1 LRSAF
6 FVFYCYICVI
16 ELNLLNMKRIL
27 ALLTACVLAVA
38 AYAQT
43 AEEIIAK
50 MDAVMEQVDEANGF
64 RMTMDLK
71 IPLLGTMSTNAW
83 SRGDK
88 MRLEAKMMGKQ
99 LITWQDGETEWTYDA
114 EENTITIENQDK
126 TKKSEEKENMKMFE
140 SATEGY
146 DVSIAKENADSWTIK
161 CRKNRSNT
169 NKDDPKNM
177 EIVVAKE
184 TFYPMSLSAKV
195 EMVTVT
201 MRNLQ
206 FSVSEKDVTFNK
218 ADYPGATIID
228 KR

>member
-1 LRSAF
+1 
-6 FVFYCYICVI
+6 
-16 ELNLLNMKRIL
+16 MKRIL
-27 ALLTACVLAVA
+27 ALLTASVLAMA

-50 MDAVMEQVDEANGF
+50 MDEVMSQVGEENGF

-71 IPLLGTMSTNAW
+71 IPLLGTLSTNAW
-83 SRGDK
+83 ALGDK
-88 MRLEAKMMGKQ
+88 MRMEAAMMGKN
-99 LITWQDGETEWTYDA
+99 LVTWQDGETEWTYDA
-114 EENTITIENQDK
+114 DENTITIENQDK
-126 TKKSEEKENMKMFE
+126 TKKSDEKENMKMFQ

-184 TFYPMSLSAKV
+184 TYYPMSLSAKV
-195 EMVTVT
+195 DLVTVT

-206 FSVSEKDVTFNK
+206 FNVSEKDVTFNK
-218 ADYPGATIID
+218 ADYPSATIID
-228 KR
+228 KRK

>member
-1 LRSAF
+1 M
-6 FVFYCYICVI
+6 
-16 ELNLLNMKRIL
+16 LLIMKRFF

-43 AEEIIAK
+43 AEEIVAK
-50 MDAVMEQVDEANGF
+50 MDAAMEQVSAENGF

-71 IPLLGTMSTNAW
+71 IPILGTMSSDAW
-83 SRGDK
+83 SLGDK
-88 MRLEAKMMGKQ
+88 MRLEANMVGKK
-99 LITWQDGETEWTYDA
+99 LVTWQDGETEWTYDA
-114 EENTITIENQDK
+114 GENTITIENQDQS
-126 TKKSEEKENMKMFE
+126 KKSEEKENMKMFQ

-146 DVSIAKENADSWTIK
+146 DVSIAKETAESWTIK
-161 CRKNRSNT
+161 CKKNRFNT

-184 TFYPMSLSAKV
+184 TYYPMSLSAKV
-195 EMVTVT
+195 DLVTVT
-201 MRNLQ
+201 MRTLKFN
-206 FSVSEKDVTFNK
+206 VTEEEVTFNK

>member
-1 LRSAF
+1 
-6 FVFYCYICVI
+6 
-16 ELNLLNMKRIL
+16 MKRIL
-27 ALLTACVLAVA
+27 TFLAVMA
-38 AYAQT
+38 FASTAFAQT
-43 AEEIIAK
+43 AEEIIAR
-50 MDAVMEQVDEANGF
+50 MDEVMEQVGEENGL

-71 IPLLGTMSTNAW
+71 IPILGTMSTTAYVL
-83 SRGDK
+83 GDK
-88 MRLEAKMMGKQ
+88 MRMEAKMMGKN
-99 LITWQDGETEWTYDA
+99 LVTWQDGVTEWTYDSD
-114 EENTITIENQDK
+114 ENVITIESQDQS
-126 TKKSEEKENMKMFE
+126 KKSEEKENMKMFQ

-146 DVSIAKENADSWTIK
+146 DVSISKETAQAWTIK
-161 CRKNRSNT
+161 CKKNRSNT